1 MTPSGFYQQAEWAN
15 RYFREAEDSGDER
28 DSWSSGLENKVEE
41 DRDGDVEQTT
51 NHRGCVPMGLRE
63 KREKMPRL
71 KTTT

>member
-1 MTPSGFYQQAEWAN
+1 MNETLGPA
-15 RYFREAEDSGDER
+15 
-28 DSWSSGLENKVEE
+28 GLKIVEE